1 MLSERSEKVK
11 NEDKP
16 YIYVCS
22 PYAGKEDNY
31 RRAIRFGQYV
41 VRNGGIPI
49 IPHTMLH
56 GVLDDM
62 IPEQR
67 RVGLEVGR
75 RLLKMCDAVWVFG
88 TEENASAGM
97 AAEIN
102 LAGNNGVPV
111 VFVDVSKVWG
121 ADELT
126 LALSKCGQ
134 HYQQIYSTINTF
146 IVEEFKYYIN
156 SGITPELICECIDRA
171 QKKKSTWSYSKVI
184 LNACLREGVYTKEQ
198 YLESRRQYLESRNKK
213 KAEINSAISYDV
225 DLFNKMLYEDD

>member
-1 MLSERSEKVK
+1 MLSERSEKV

-22 PYAGKEDNY
+22 PYAGKDDNY
-31 RRAIRFGQYV
+31 QRALRYGQYV

-67 RVGLEVGR
+67 QTGLAAGR

-88 TEENASAGM
+88 TEGKASAGM
-97 AAEIN
+97 TAEIN
-102 LAGNNGVPV
+102 LAGNSGIPV
-111 VFVDVSKVWG
+111 VFVDISKVWG

-134 HYQQIYSTINTF
+134 HYQQVYGTINTF

-156 SGITPELICECIDRA
+156 SGITPELICECINKA
-171 QKKKSTWSYSKVI
+171 AAKNAIWAYSKAI
-184 LNACLREGVYTKEQ
+184 LNACLHKGIYTKEQ
-198 YLESRRQYLESRNKK
+198 YLENCGKK
-213 KAEINSAISYDV
+213 KAEINSAVSYNV